1 MLVQGVA
8 KDLQRRGVKAIEAF
22 GDLQH
27 EGPACIM
34 PAEYLKAV
42 GFKTVRPH
50 HRFPRLRL
58 ELKTAVAWSENVEAA
73 LEKLLGS
80 ITDPVLRPV

>member
-1 MLVQGVA
+1 
-8 KDLQRRGVKAIEAF
+8 
-22 GDLQH
+22 
-27 EGPACIM
+27 M